1 MVKFMK
7 GALLAGV
14 ASLALASIASAQA
27 VLTKEELKCQTSTS
41 KAAAKFVGSKAK
53 CAIKCQQNAAKAVN
67 PQSDCYAPYAGTT
80 LTCITEPTFRKGAE
94 EKYEDAIRKACD
106 PSFKAGTFCPNCFQ
120 AQSGDCTTLAAD
132 RVQTN
137 EGQVD
142 SFGPGVFCQGYG
154 QSPTPPTKEELGCEV
169 NTAKT
174 LSKLVGSV
182 NKCYDKCNGNAFKG
196 LISASDCAPPAS
208 DPATSTCLST
218 AKSKAIAGVDKKC
231 TALGA
236 VALPDCD
243 ETNGTP
249 DEYPDGAFWVN
260 TVSTVIEGNVPD
272 TYCGSPSGAFLN

>member
-1 MVKFMK
+1 MVKIMK

-14 ASLALASIASAQA
+14 ASLALANIASAQA
-27 VLTKEELKCQTSTS
+27 VLTKEELKCQTGVS

-53 CAIKCQQNAAKAVN
+53 CAIKCQQNAFKGVN
-67 PQSDCYAPYAGTT
+67 LQTDCYAPYAGAT
-80 LTCITEPTFRKGAE
+80 LTCITEPTLRKGAE
-94 EKYEDAIRKACD
+94 EKYEDAIKKAC
-106 PSFKAGTFCPNCFQ
+106 PEINCPECFV

-132 RVQTN
+132 RVQEN

-154 QSPTPPTKEELGCEV
+154 NAPTAPTKEELGCEV

-196 LISASDCAPPAS
+196 LISAASCAPPAS

-231 TALGA
+231 SALGA
-236 VALPDCD
+236 IALPDCD
-243 ETNGTP
+243 ETNATP

-260 TVSTVIEGNVPD
+260 TVSVVIEGNVPD